1 MKKLFFGLACI
12 IGMMFFASCTQ
23 EQIDDIMAQK
33 PVVEFVSGE
42 GLISGNT
49 GVYVGEALNFKVR
62 IAPNSGSEAEL
73 SHFNFAI
80 TDLNGNT
87 VVDENPTILK
97 PAEEN
102 FFEFAFTPDYASTFA
117 VTATVTDVNNK
128 ANVVNIVVDY
138 VEPVVEGIG
147 TFTGLIN
154 INGHITTNEV
164 VGYTY
169 DDDYNI
175 DSLATTLTLGIAGED
190 NRVSATLEIDGT
202 PVTLYGTMGE
212 DNQITFD
219 EFNFNKTITLGVALT
234 TDITLHLTLNMTGVL
249 ENDVLTL
256 SGPAA
261 GEGKTMITIVEFK
274 ANFEGNIDGSLE
286 KVVE

>member
-12 IGMMFFASCTQ
+12 IGLMFFASCTQ

-49 GVYVGEALNFKVR
+49 GVYVGDTLNFKVR
-62 IAPNSGSEAEL
+62 VAPNSGSEAEL

-80 TDLNGNT
+80 TDATGAT
-87 VVDENPTILK
+87 VLDENPTILK

-102 FFEFAFTPDYASTFA
+102 FFEFTFVPDHASTYA
-117 VTATVTDVNNK
+117 VTATVTDANNK

-147 TFTGLIN
+147 TFSGLIN
-154 INGHITTNEV
+154 IVGHVTTNEV

-169 DDDYNI
+169 DGDYNI
-175 DSLATTLTLGIAGED
+175 DSLATTLTLGHVADD
-190 NRVSATLEIDGT
+190 NRVSATLDIDGT

-212 DNQITFD
+212 DNTIDFD
-219 EFNFNKTITLGVALT
+219 EFNFSKTITLGVEVTLDLT
-234 TDITLHLTLNMTGVL
+234 MNMTGVL

-256 SGPAA
+256 SGNAS
-261 GEGKTMITIVEFK
+261 GEGKTMIAIIEFK

-286 KVVE
+286 KVAE

>member
-62 IAPNSGSEAEL
+62 VAPNSGSEAEL

-80 TDLNGNT
+80 TDATGAT
-87 VVDENPTILK
+87 VLDENPTILK

-102 FFEFAFTPDYASTFA
+102 FFEFTYVPDHASTYA
-117 VTATVTDVNNK
+117 VTATVTDANNK

-147 TFTGLIN
+147 TFSGLIN
-154 INGHITTNEV
+154 INGHVTTNEV
-164 VGYTY
+164 ATY
-169 DDDYNI
+169 SYDSDYNI
-175 DSLATTLTLGIAGED
+175 DSLATTLTLGHVAED
-190 NRVSATLEIDGT
+190 NRVSATLDIDGT

-212 DNQITFD
+212 GNQITFD
-219 EFNFNKTITLGVALT
+219 EFHFSKTIT
-234 TDITLHLTLNMTGVL
+234 ITLDVTLDLTMNMTGVL

-256 SGPAA
+256 SGNAS
-261 GEGKTMITIVEFK
+261 GSGKTQVILIVVE